1 MQIGWCVEL
10 DILLP
15 PSLSPSLWVNPLL
28 LSLGPAKPQ
37 TIDAVYSELSLKSPL
52 WELVCVR
59 LLRELHRPRGSV
71 CVKMTSS
78 WSALRVRGFVWCVP
92 FSQQTGDT
100 FLERWAAQR
109 KRSGFHT
116 VRRGSC
122 LTWRA
127 RLLFLS
133 NLCRAGSSSEG
144 SWRTTGRDETSHTS
158 FRVQLKENK
167 LRECCKEAEESRLS

>member
-92 FSQQTGDT
+92 FLSK
-100 FLERWAAQR
+100 LETHSW
-109 KRSGFHT
+109 SGG
-116 VRRGSC
+116 RPRGSGAAFI
-122 LTWRA
+122 RY
-127 RLLFLS
+127 
-133 NLCRAGSSSEG
+133 
-144 SWRTTGRDETSHTS
+144 DE
-158 FRVQLKENK
+158 
-167 LRECCKEAEESRLS
+167 EAV